1 MKKLI
6 CNDIARW
13 RPATLGK
20 KLFTH
25 PSSCILPSFSQNASR
40 LLLLKRFW
48 KCASTISFRK
58 YKWKVVLLLIYL
70 FNHESSKSTFFML
83 NMTSDVLLSTPFT
96 RTLHEHPL
104 HCSVVCPL
112 VVLVCPIVVSVCP
125 FLVPVVLSV
134 GLFIT
139 DLLFV
144 LICTFL

>member
-1 MKKLI
+1 MTTCNFRKK
-6 CNDIARW
+6 
-13 RPATLGK
+13 TLHTS
-20 KLFTH
+20 FFVYFAFIF
-25 PSSCILPSFSQNASR
+25 SECIKITSFEEV
-40 LLLLKRFW
+40 LKV
-48 KCASTISFRK
+48 CEHYSFRK